1 MKLNSLLSDS
11 FTMSPSLRVAAVAFL
26 SSAAL
31 PFLSASPAAAV
42 VVNVGGNSYDVTV
55 FNTSYSTST
64 SVFQLPPS
72 GQMPWW
78 GDDLL
83 ASEFAAQVYNSLGT
97 GWDAD
102 YGPVFAH
109 GESLGQVLGL
119 VQSVSNPLDQIDV
132 TPASNTTVPY
142 AIATSPVP
150 GPLPLFGAATAFG
163 WSRRLR
169 QRMDVR

>member
-1 MKLNSLLSDS
+1 MSL
-11 FTMSPSLRVAAVAFL
+11 SLRAATVAFL

-31 PFLSASPAAAV
+31 SILSTSPAAAV
-42 VVNVGGNSYDVTV
+42 VVNVGGNSYDVSV
-55 FNTSYSTST
+55 FNTSFEGNTT
-64 SVFQLPPS
+64 LFQQPPT

-78 GDDLL
+78 GNDLL
-83 ASEFAAQVYNSLGT
+83 ASEVAAQVYNSLGS

-109 GESLGQVLGL
+109 GESLGQVLGI

-132 TPASNTTVPY
+132 TPASNTTVTY

-150 GPLPLFGAATAFG
+150 GPLPLFGAAAAFG
-163 WSRRLR
+163 WSRQLRKRLGTR
-169 QRMDVR
+169 

>member
-1 MKLNSLLSDS
+1 MSL
-11 FTMSPSLRVAAVAFL
+11 SLRVAVVAFL

-31 PFLSASPAAAV
+31 PILSASPAAAV
-42 VVNVGGNSYDVTV
+42 VVNVGGNSYDVSV
-55 FNTSYSTST
+55 FNTSYEASTT
-64 SVFQLPPS
+64 LFQQPPT

-83 ASEFAAQVYNSLGT
+83 ASEFAAQVYNALGT

-109 GESLGQVLGL
+109 GESVGQVLGI

-150 GPLPLFGAATAFG
+150 GPLPLFGAAAAFG
-163 WSRRLR
+163 WSRQLR
-169 QRMDVR
+169 KRIEVR